1 MTTLGE
7 FLIKLLESYEVDRV
21 FGIPGVHTIELYRGL
36 ANSPI
41 THYTPRHEQGA
52 GFMADGY
59 ARISGKPGVCFVITG
74 PGLTNIATA
83 MAQAYADSIPM
94 LVISGVNK
102 TKHLGHGNG
111 NLHELPNQSAFAE
124 QVSSFS
130 YSVNHPDDLPQV
142 IARAFAVFSS
152 ARPRPVHIEIP
163 IDLMSAPADHLMS
176 PPSLA
181 LPNAPVPDENS
192 INQITKLCLAATSPL
207 LIIGGG
213 VKGKNKSAQELAEV
227 LDCPVVMTVNARGL
241 IPDNHPLAI
250 PASPSLKSV
259 RSVIENSD
267 LVLTMGTELGPTD
280 FDMYGNQEFTIPN
293 TLIRVDLDP
302 LQLHRNMHPTI
313 GIIGDADRTMKQL
326 VISLQ
331 KNEQSHVNRN
341 GADRALTT
349 KQAAFN
355 ELSKPMQEQIK
366 FLETIKSSLPGVI
379 IVGDSTQ
386 PVYAGNLY
394 YSPDSS
400 KGWMNSATGFGTLG
414 YALPAAIGAQLAAP
428 QRPVVCLTGDGGIQF
443 TLGELGSAIDA
454 GANIIVIVWNNDGY
468 LEIKSFMLENNIT
481 PEGVTPSSPD
491 FPAIA
496 KAYGLY
502 AEHLSSKE
510 ELPAALKR
518 ARAENRPTL
527 IQIEENLF
535 NPTS

>member
-1 MTTLGE
+1 MITLGE
-7 FLIKLLESYEVDRV
+7 YLIKLLEHYEVDRV

-36 ANSPI
+36 ANSSI

-74 PGLTNIATA
+74 PGLTNISTA

-124 QVSSFS
+124 QVASFS
-130 YSVNHPDDLPQV
+130 YSVSHPDDLPQV
-142 IARAFAVFSS
+142 MARAFSVFSS

-163 IDLMSAPADHLMS
+163 IDLMSAPADHLMPI
-176 PPSLA
+176 PPLSF
-181 LPNAPVPDENS
+181 PQAPVPDKNS
-192 INQITKLCLAATSPL
+192 INQITKLCLAAKSPL

-213 VKGKNKSAQELAEV
+213 VKGENKSAQELAEV

-241 IPDNHPLAI
+241 IPDSHPLAI
-250 PASPSLKSV
+250 PASPSLEATRALIK
-259 RSVIENSD
+259 NSD
-267 LVLTMGTELGPTD
+267 LVLAIGTELGPTD
-280 FDMYGNQEFTIPN
+280 FDMYENQSFTIPN
-293 TLIRVDLDP
+293 TLIRVDIDP
-302 LQLHRNMHPTI
+302 LQLHRNVLPTM

-326 VISLQ
+326 VVSLQ
-331 KNEQSHVNRN
+331 KNEQSNVNRN

-349 KQAAFN
+349 KQTAFN
-355 ELSKPMQEQIK
+355 ELSQPMQEQVK
-366 FLETIKSSLPGVI
+366 FIETIKSALPGVI

-394 YSPDSS
+394 YSPDTH
-400 KGWMNSATGFGTLG
+400 KGWINSATGFGTLG
-414 YALPAAIGAQLAAP
+414 YALPASIGAQLAATK
-428 QRPVVCLTGDGGIQF
+428 QPVVCLTGDGGIQF
-443 TLGELGSAIDA
+443 TLAELGTALDA
-454 GANIIVIVWNNDGY
+454 NANVIIIVWNNDGY
-468 LEIKSFMLENNIT
+468 QEIKNFMLEDDIT

-496 KAYGLY
+496 RAYGLY
-502 AEHLSSKE
+502 AEHLASKE
-510 ELPAALKR
+510 ELPTALKR
-518 ARAENRPTL
+518 AHSENRPAL

-535 NPTS
+535 TPVV

>member
-7 FLIKLLESYEVDRV
+7 FLIDLLESYDVDRV

-36 ANSPI
+36 ANSSI

-59 ARISGKPGVCFVITG
+59 ARVSGKPGVCFVITG

-94 LVISGVNK
+94 LVISGVNR
-102 TKHLGHGNG
+102 TIHMGHGNG
-111 NLHELPNQSAFAE
+111 HLHELPNQSAFAE
-124 QVSSFS
+124 QISCFS
-130 YSVNHPDDLPQV
+130 YSVTHPDDLPKAM
-142 IARAFAVFSS
+142 ARAFAVFSS
-152 ARPRPVHIEIP
+152 SRPRPVHIEIP
-163 IDLMSAPADHLMS
+163 IDLMSASADHLTPISS
-176 PPSLA
+176 PSSPSL
-181 LPNAPVPDENS
+181 PCPDEAIIKQVAEHCS
-192 INQITKLCLAATSPL
+192 RATSPL

-213 VKGKNKSAQELAEV
+213 VKGDGSSTRQLAEC
-227 LDCPVVMTVNARGL
+227 LDCPVIMTVNARGL
-241 IPDNHPLAI
+241 LPEDHPLAI

-259 RSVIENSD
+259 RALIEASD
-267 LVLTMGTELGPTD
+267 LVLAMGTELGPTD
-280 FDMYGNQEFTIPN
+280 FDMYENQGFAIPG
-293 TLIRVDLDP
+293 TLVRVDIDP
-302 LQLHRNMHPTI
+302 LQLQRNVIPDVCMV
-313 GIIGDADRTMKQL
+313 GDADLTMRQL
-326 VISLQ
+326 AIALNKITSTGSDN
-331 KNEQSHVNRN
+331 KGVNR
-341 GADRALTT
+341 AKKTR
-349 KQAAFN
+349 KAAFD
-355 ELSKPMQEQIK
+355 ELSIPMQQQVN
-366 FLETIKSSLPGVI
+366 FLDTIKTALPGAI

-386 PVYAGNLY
+386 PIYAGNLY
-394 YSPDSS
+394 YAPDQPR
-400 KGWMNSATGFGTLG
+400 GWMNSATGFGTLG

-428 QRPVVCLTGDGGIQF
+428 QRPVICLTGDGGIQF

-468 LEIKSFMLENNIT
+468 LEIKNFMLENNIT

-535 NPTS
+535 DPTS